1 MSGGR
6 EQAGGWRK
14 SSRSNTGNCVEVRFC
29 EDHVHVRN
37 SRDRNGAV
45 LAFTTGEWHAFLA
58 GARQGEF
65 DIPTGPPRATH
76 A

>member
-14 SSRSNTGNCVEVRFC
+14 SSQSASGSCVEVRFSG
-29 EDHVHVRN
+29 DHVHVRN
-37 SRDRNGAV
+37 SRDRSGAV
-45 LAFTTGEWHAFLA
+45 LAFTTDEWDAFLA